1 MPRVA
6 VVQDDPQFGD
16 HAANAAAVVAHLHA
30 LAKQGV
36 QIAVFPEC
44 FLTGYCV
51 SSAEAAHEIAIT
63 APEPQSL
70 YEDDDDGA
78 WYLDECFVTVMEAV
92 DELGIITVVGYAAE
106 DALGVLHNEAALL
119 VPGEHP
125 QVYRKTH
132 LPELGYDKFVRPGA
146 EIPVFGTPLGR
157 IGIGICFDLRAPEL
171 TRLLA
176 LQGADLVALPTN
188 WPVGAEVSANVIAPA
203 RAAENKVFL
212 ATANRCGT
220 ENGFQFIGCS
230 GIYGVNGEVLA
241 KAGTSA
247 EVLVADLDFALARQK
262 RTVGIPGQYETTVF
276 ESRRPEL
283 YEALVEPTLPDV
295 ADE

>member
-6 VVQDDPQFGD
+6 VVQDDPKFGE
-16 HAANAAAVVAHLHA
+16 HVANATLVVNHLKS
-30 LAKQGV
+30 LKEQGV

-51 SSAEAAHEIAIT
+51 ATAEAAHEIAIT

-70 YEDDDDGA
+70 YEDDADGA
-78 WYLDECFVTVMEAV
+78 WYLDPCFVTVMEAV
-92 DELGIITVVGYAAE
+92 DETGIITVVGYASE

-119 VPGEHP
+119 VPGEAP

-132 LPELGYDKFVRPGA
+132 LPELGYDKFVQPGSD
-146 EIPVFGTPLGR
+146 IPVFDTPLGR
-157 IGIGICFDLRAPEL
+157 IGIGICFDLRAPEM

-188 WPVGAEVSANVIAPA
+188 WPVGAEVSADTIAPA

-212 ATANRCGT
+212 VTANRCAT
-220 ENGFQFIGCS
+220 ENGFQFIGHS
-230 GIYGVNGEVLA
+230 GIYGVGGEVIA
-241 KAGTSA
+241 KAGETA
-247 EVLVADLDFALARQK
+247 ETLIADLDFAQARNK

-283 YEALVEPTLPDV
+283 YEGLVEPTLPDV